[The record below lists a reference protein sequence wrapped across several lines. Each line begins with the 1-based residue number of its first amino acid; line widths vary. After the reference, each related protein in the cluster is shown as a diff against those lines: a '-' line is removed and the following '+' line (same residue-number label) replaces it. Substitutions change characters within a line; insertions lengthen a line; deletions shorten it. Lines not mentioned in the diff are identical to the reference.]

1 MKLTLIKGSD
11 KKLSEAFQIS
21 DEEVKLQEAEQEEKE
36 SDEVDIP
43 ELSSED
49 FIKNNEDS
57 NLLQPDQNIENNE
70 INDEKPAEED
80 TSDSDAFYRVPNDD
94 DKNSVVVNNLNG
106 LVDNIWSSIDILK
119 STKSLMGIE
128 NLNIANQDSVEK
140 LIEDLIDDL
149 TIDIGVVYKL
159 IELVNPKLSLLIN
172 KGQNKASEKL
182 LDTTTDGVDNLS
194 TL

>member
-11 KKLSEAFQIS
+11 KKLSEAFQIN

-36 SDEVDIP
+36 PEEVDIP

-49 FIKNNEDS
+49 LIKNNEES

-80 TSDSDAFYRVPNDD
+80 TSDPNAFYRASND

-119 STKSLMGIE
+119 NAKSLMEIE
-128 NLNIANQDSVEK
+128 NLNIANQDSIQK

-182 LDTTTDGVDNLS
+182 LGTTTDGVDNLS